1 MKQMAEEVKNA
12 SRVVPKAIQIS
23 VLLNGAL
30 GLAMLTAYI
39 FCLGD
44 LGQVLESTETL
55 GFAYLFVFLKGT
67 GSVAGATT
75 MAMIMWVLGVCCLV
89 GLMAAT
95 SRQMWSFARDNAL
108 PFSAQITKVCLPLPT
123 LKVI

>member
-12 SRVVPKAIQIS
+12 SRVVPRAIQIS

-30 GLAMLTAYI
+30 GLAILTTYL

-44 LGQVLESTETL
+44 LDEVIKSTETL

-108 PFSAQITKVCLPLPT
+108 PFSAQITKVCWA
-123 LKVI
+123 